1 MESLVAYIG
10 VAGSAASM
18 LTTMYFWM
26 VRVRK
31 EQPCLKPYLSDKE
44 TFLGLSRDGIRQ
56 IGLKIGF
63 IVVNQSVL
71 PNVILGARVSI
82 RLKDGWQEVGNL
94 AFEKQA
100 PQPFNL
106 SPLQAV
112 LLRLSGTLTFPYV
125 DALEGSSAA
134 ATKYLD
140 AFVADPWQIKLELRH
155 LSNRVDSY
163 VVNVTP
169 DKGKDA
175 QVIRPLPNA
184 A

>member
-10 VAGSAASM
+10 VAGSAVSM
-18 LTTMYFWM
+18 LTTMYFWI

-31 EQPCLKPYLSDKE
+31 EQPCLKPYLADTE

-63 IVVNQSVL
+63 IVVNQSIL
-71 PNVILGARVSI
+71 PNVILGARVSV
-82 RLKDGWQEVGNL
+82 RLKEGWQEVGNL
-94 AFEKQA
+94 AFDKQS

-106 SPLQAV
+106 TPLQAV
-112 LLRLSGTLTFPYV
+112 LLRLTGTLTFPYV

-140 AFVADPWQIKLELRH
+140 AFIADPRQIKLELRH
-155 LSNRVDSY
+155 LNKRVDIY
-163 VVNVTP
+163 VMNVTP
-169 DKGKDA
+169 DKGKDTRG
-175 QVIRPLPNA
+175 IRPLTNA